1 MARKR
6 FSQYPPARAM
16 FVIYVFAGLFLVDMF
31 RLATALDRYSGAA
44 LAGLVARA
52 TAMFVTAMFLYYG
65 HNWARIFA
73 LAQCFL
79 AVLRLFSDMVQRGAP
94 KGSTCLYAG
103 VAFVIMFNLLFDTE
117 VDVFYRKRRQSEDES
132 GGG

>member
-1 MARKR
+1 MARTR
-6 FSQYPPARAM
+6 FSQYPPPRAM

-31 RLATALDRYSGAA
+31 RLATALDRYHGLA

-52 TAMFVTAMFLYYG
+52 AAMFVTAVFLYYG
-65 HNWARIFA
+65 HNWARILALVESFA
-73 LAQCFL
+73 
-79 AVLRLFSDMVQRGAP
+79 AVLMLFADLLQRGAP

-117 VDVFYRKRRQSEDES
+117 VDLFYRKRRQAADRP
-132 GGG
+132 GGS